1 MVNLVKEISPAR
13 RNNVEQG
20 ARDGLFHFAG
30 FSLDMDKGLLS
41 KDGKAVDLRPKS
53 YALLHY
59 LVGHAGRVLSKDELL
74 DAVWNDVT
82 VTEDSLTQCIRDV
95 RTALGDAGQHLIR
108 TLPRRGYVF
117 ETASTAEPE
126 AATES
131 KDYRPSLAI
140 VPFRNLGGGD
150 HQRYMA
156 DGITEDI
163 ITAIARFSSLT
174 VAGHHAVTGLAF
186 AELEPQQV
194 AASLGVDYVVD
205 GSVRFASDRIRI
217 TAHLQEATSG
227 KTLWADH
234 YDRARDDIFAIQDDV
249 VTAIAT
255 ALDGRLVA
263 TGAGRARGKPAASWS
278 SYDCIM
284 QGRDLCN
291 QHREAEA
298 VPFLREALRRDSQ
311 SVLANAWLAI
321 TLTLSFAMTNQRAH
335 VEEALACAKRAL
347 QIDDSD
353 ATAHWAMAMAHI
365 WGGRLTD
372 CEPHLVRAMQLNPAN
387 IQIKGDHANWLR
399 YSGQTAQALL
409 EIDMALRQDAFA
421 PQWFHAV
428 RGGILYDS
436 RDYAGARQALE
447 RLPVPNA
454 HCYATMVAV
463 QAQLG
468 DMQAAATA
476 LAAVRQLLPGFS
488 LAVASA
494 IHPYSD
500 SGLREHLL
508 EGLRRG
514 GVPDA

>member
-1 MVNLVKEISPAR
+1 MKAVTTAGPLR
-13 RNNVEQG
+13 
-20 ARDGLFHFAG
+20 FAG
-30 FSLDMDKGLLS
+30 FELDAEKGLLS
-41 KDGKAVDLRPKS
+41 RDGKAIDLRPKS

-59 LVGHAGRVLSKDELL
+59 LAQNAGRVLSKDELL
-74 DAVWNDVT
+74 DAVWNDVS
-82 VTEDSLTQCIRDV
+82 VTEDSLTQCIRDI
-95 RTALGDAGQHLIR
+95 RLALGDAGQLLIR

-117 ETASTAEPE
+117 ESSSAAEKE
-126 AATES
+126 AETRSE
-131 KDYRPSLAI
+131 DHRPSLAI

-150 HQRYMA
+150 AQRYMA

-163 ITAIARFSSLT
+163 ITAIARFSSLS
-174 VAGHHAVTGLAF
+174 VAGHHAVTGTAF

-194 AASLGVDYVVD
+194 ADRLGVNYVVD

-217 TAHLQEATSG
+217 TARLQEATTG

-234 YDRARDDIFAIQDDV
+234 YDRARDDVFAIQDDV
-249 VTAIAT
+249 VTSIAA

-263 TGAGRARGKPAASWS
+263 TGAGQARGKSASSWS
-278 SYDCIM
+278 SYDCLM

-298 VPFLREALRRDSQ
+298 VPFLREALRRDPH

-321 TLTLSFAMTNQRAH
+321 ALTLSFAMTNQRAY
-335 VEEALACAKRAL
+335 VEEALACAKQAL
-347 QIDDSD
+347 QIDDFD
-353 ATAHWAMAMAHI
+353 ATAHWAMALAHN
-365 WGGRLTD
+365 WGGRLAD
-372 CEPHLVRAMQLNPAN
+372 CEPHFARAMLLNPAN

-399 YSGQTAQALL
+399 YSGQTSQALV
-409 EIDMALRQDAFA
+409 EIDAALRQDAFA

-436 RDYAGARQALE
+436 RDYPGARQALE

-454 HCYATMVAV
+454 HFFVTMVAV

-468 DMQAAATA
+468 DMKAAAAA
-476 LAAVRQLLPGFS
+476 LAAVSQLLPGFS
-488 LAVASA
+488 LVVASA

-500 SGLREHLL
+500 SDLREHLL
-508 EGLRRG
+508 EGLKRAD
-514 GVPDA
+514 VPET